1 MLVTD
6 LESGKPIEGATVIYY
21 KTNMMNGTIQRQG
34 EVKTDRLGI
43 AILPAKKKVEHIRPV
58 FREDTS
64 SIITN
69 IYTYGS
75 FRPEQEKDKINLSLF
90 TDRGIYRPGQNI
102 FFKGIAYIKDTDKPH
117 VVAGQTYT
125 VTLRD
130 ANYKEVASKEFKT
143 DKFGS
148 FNGEFTIPSQTLSGN
163 FTLVSERAPYKY
175 PGRRIQT
182 SDFQSQFP
190 ATQGRSVFR

>member
-1 MLVTD
+1 MKEITFDMHLPNSYTEGDSTLTIPMAKLGLYEYVITVPGKRLTVSNHFSVSRLAALTRSQTNNSEVLVTD

-69 IYTYGS
+69 IYPYGS
-75 FRPEQEKDKINLSLF
+75 FRPEQEKD
-90 TDRGIYRPGQNI
+90 
-102 FFKGIAYIKDTDKPH
+102 
-117 VVAGQTYT
+117 
-125 VTLRD
+125 
-130 ANYKEVASKEFKT
+130 
-143 DKFGS
+143 
-148 FNGEFTIPSQTLSGN
+148 
-163 FTLVSERAPYKY
+163 
-175 PGRRIQT
+175 
-182 SDFQSQFP
+182 
-190 ATQGRSVFR
+190 